1 MTFSRT
7 WQEEIFVPS
16 KERAGGGARQS
27 IARSDRELVDL
38 ILTGD
43 EAAFEEVFSRH
54 KRLVAMIASRYFRRP
69 EQVEEVVQV
78 VFSKMYFELKNFRC
92 EHDLSLPGWLG
103 RITANASLDILRSQK
118 RKPEDLVCDLSESEQ
133 FTLMS
138 IAQNGTEGE
147 KQFIERD
154 LADKLL
160 SRLAPEDRVLLQMIY
175 GEGLSFAEAAKAMGW
190 AISKTKL
197 RAWRARNSMRKTL
210 KRLL

>member
-16 KERAGGGARQS
+16 KERIGGAARKAVS
-27 IARSDRELVDL
+27 ISDRQLVDL

-43 EAAFEEVFSRH
+43 EAAFEELFDRY

-78 VFSKMYFELKNFRC
+78 AFSKMYFELRNFRC
-92 EHDLSLPGWLG
+92 EHELSLPGWLG

-118 RKPEDLVCDLSESEQ
+118 RKPEDLVCDLSETEQ
-133 FTLMS
+133 FNLMS
-138 IAQNGTEGE
+138 VAQSGVEGE
-147 KQFIERD
+147 QQFIDRD

-197 RAWRARNSMRKTL
+197 RAWRARNNMRKTL